1 MACTPRN
8 RNKRGGAP
16 AGRATGRAAV
26 LFFFLLAS
34 AGLTFIQTRP
44 ASAALSD
51 YDPDIDIA
59 AGTYNYFFNQGDGAP
74 DVHTGIFFSGY
85 MNMKSPLFTFFF
97 NTKKI
102 YTTYEA
108 GLAYNMTGTEGSSI
122 ISIPLTFELSY
133 RIPISRRL
141 AVFPLAGAG
150 FDIVDSR
157 YDGRDNWNLY
167 YLFDGGLEVKYNIW
181 RDTFLKLKISYGV
194 VFVETVPSGYVHVLK
209 IRFPVP
215 FVP

>member
-8 RNKRGGAP
+8 RNKPCRAP
-16 AGRATGRAAV
+16 SGRAPGRAAV
-26 LFFFLLAS
+26 LIFIFLAS
-34 AGLTFIQTRP
+34 AGLPFIRTLP

-51 YDPDIDIA
+51 YEPDIDIA
-59 AGTYNYFFNQGDGAP
+59 AGTYNYFFNPGDGAP
-74 DVHTGIFFSGY
+74 DVRTGIFFSGY

-108 GLAYNMTGTEGSSI
+108 GLAYNMAGSEGYYI

-141 AVFPLAGAG
+141 AIFPLAGAG
-150 FDIVDSR
+150 FDLVDTRS
-157 YDGRDNWNLY
+157 DGRDSWNLY
-167 YLFDGGLEVKYNIW
+167 YLFDGGLEIKYNVW
-181 RDTFLKLKISYGV
+181 RDTYLKLKISYGV